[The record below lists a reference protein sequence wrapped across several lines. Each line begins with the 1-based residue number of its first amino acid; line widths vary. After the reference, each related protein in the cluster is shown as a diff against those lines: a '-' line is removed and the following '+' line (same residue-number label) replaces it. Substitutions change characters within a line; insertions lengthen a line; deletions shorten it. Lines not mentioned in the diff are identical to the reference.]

1 MCYACRK
8 DAALSNRTAQRTQ
21 PLTKGIAM
29 LDGTNE
35 SERRETIDELADL
48 MIVVQEMGRR
58 LADETRGNASSSV
71 RELNELLHQSR
82 VQLQKIRDDAIRS
95 A

>member
-1 MCYACRK
+1 
-8 DAALSNRTAQRTQ
+8 
-21 PLTKGIAM
+21 M
-29 LDGTNE
+29 LDGTIE
-35 SERRETIDELADL
+35 GERRETIDELSDL

-58 LADETRGNASSSV
+58 LADETHGDAYSSV

-82 VQLQKIRDDAIRS
+82 VQLQKIRDDAIKG

>member
-1 MCYACRK
+1 
-8 DAALSNRTAQRTQ
+8 
-21 PLTKGIAM
+21 
-29 LDGTNE
+29 
-35 SERRETIDELADL
+35 

-58 LADETRGNASSSV
+58 LADETHGNASASV

-82 VQLQKIRDDAIRS
+82 VQLQRIRDEAIRI

>member
-1 MCYACRK
+1 
-8 DAALSNRTAQRTQ
+8 
-21 PLTKGIAM
+21 M

-58 LADETRGNASSSV
+58 LADETHGNASSGV

-82 VQLQKIRDDAIRS
+82 VQLQRIRDEAIRTV
-95 A
+95 

>member
-1 MCYACRK
+1 MHYA
-8 DAALSNRTAQRTQ
+8 LESTSLNRFRQECNTT
-21 PLTKGIAM
+21 

-82 VQLQKIRDDAIRS
+82 LQLQKIRDDAIKS

>member
-1 MCYACRK
+1 
-8 DAALSNRTAQRTQ
+8 
-21 PLTKGIAM
+21 M

-58 LADETRGNASSSV
+58 LADETHGNASASV

-82 VQLQKIRDDAIRS
+82 VQLQRIRDEAIRIV
-95 A
+95 

>member
-1 MCYACRK
+1 MLRWGQD
-8 DAALSNRTAQRTQ
+8 DASPNLRTQRTQ
-21 PLTKGIAM
+21 TLTKGIAM

-48 MIVVQEMGRR
+48 MVVVQEMGRR
-58 LADETRGNASSSV
+58 LADETRGNASASV

-82 VQLQKIRDDAIRS
+82 LLLQKIRDDAIKS